1 MDAATNHQNNCGSYH
16 NLDCNSNLSAMEY
29 DSKCIRCVKIKHVI
43 GLRRKTTK
51 NGCSLQEQA
60 SAAAIA
66 EKIAVLYKLTRGEVM
81 DREYA
86 QEAITVR
93 NDQSR
98 RKSSRGKRDRY
109 TDKEVFI

>member
-1 MDAATNHQNNCGSYH
+1 MQYDTSCPRCG
-16 NLDCNSNLSAMEY
+16 
-29 DSKCIRCVKIKHVI
+29 KIKHVVL
-43 GLRRKTTK
+43 LRRKTTK

-60 SAAAIA
+60 TAAALA
-66 EKIAVLYKLTRGEVM
+66 EKLVVLYRLTRGEVM

-98 RKSSRGKRDRY
+98 RTSRNAHRY
-109 TDKEVFI
+109 DNEDFV